1 MILSFTLTPYLPTIN
16 WMILLSI
23 KIAATT
29 KVKFTASYIPKW
41 KDATGVYSTGV
52 GSAVTGGLGLFGNG
66 C

>member
-1 MILSFTLTPYLPTIN
+1 
-16 WMILLSI
+16 MILLSI

-29 KVKFTASYIPKW
+29 KVKFTASCIPKW